1 MNNSTSSLPA
11 GTAQTV
17 APDMSLL
24 RRAVSDYRTEI
35 AIAVAIIAI
44 EIMVGILIPAAL
56 SWGNMANITQAA
68 APLVIMS
75 IGVLLVVITGGI
87 DLSVG
92 SIFSLSGMVTAL
104 AMEHGFGSVGS
115 SCAGLAVGLVFGAFN
130 GILVAWVGLAPFV
143 TTLISYAIAASLAF
157 IVTNGHS
164 MPIPDVDY
172 WLLNGG
178 SLVPGMVNHVLFCI
192 LLLFVVEVSLKKV
205 VSGRWLFAVGS
216 SGQAAAL
223 LGIPVPTVRFCAYLA
238 SALLAS
244 FSGLLSL
251 SYISN
256 AEATAGSALMLQA
269 IAAVVIGGASLSGG
283 TGSAIGALLGA
294 LMITVIQNGVNLVGI
309 NSFWQ
314 GTVTGGVILAAALI
328 DRLGKSRR

>member
-1 MNNSTSSLPA
+1 
-11 GTAQTV
+11 
-17 APDMSLL
+17 
-24 RRAVSDYRTEI
+24 
-35 AIAVAIIAI
+35 
-44 EIMVGILIPAAL
+44 
-56 SWGNMANITQAA
+56 
-68 APLVIMS
+68 
-75 IGVLLVVITGGI
+75 
-87 DLSVG
+87 
-92 SIFSLSGMVTAL
+92 
-104 AMEHGFGSVGS
+104 
-115 SCAGLAVGLVFGAFN
+115 VFGAFN

-164 MPIPDVDY
+164 MPIPEVDY

-178 SLVPGMVNHVLFCI
+178 SLVPGVVNHVLFCI
-192 LLLFVVEVSLKKV
+192 LLLFVVELSLKKV

-223 LGIPVPTVRFCAYLA
+223 LGIPVPTVRFSAYLA